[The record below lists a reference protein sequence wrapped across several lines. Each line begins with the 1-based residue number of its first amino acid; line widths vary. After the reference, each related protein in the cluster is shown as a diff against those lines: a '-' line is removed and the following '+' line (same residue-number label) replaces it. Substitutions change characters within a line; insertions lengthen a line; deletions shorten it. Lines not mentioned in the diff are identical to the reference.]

1 MNIKFNLAPRDK
13 LAFWITLFY
22 IGIIMYSTIAVVSAS
37 KRAGHIAVA
46 ILVPIII
53 SVISLIIYAPGPS
66 NYEIDAKG
74 ISIHRILGTIFIP
87 HNIITGIEEVR
98 SVRFKEHYGNGGLFS
113 YYGTYLVT
121 DGGKGEVYAT
131 RLDTLVKIATQEI
144 TYYISPDNAQ
154 MFVSIEQTY
163 LSQN

>member
-1 MNIKFNLAPRDK
+1 MPRDK

-22 IGIIMYSTIAVVSAS
+22 LTITVYSTITVVSAS
-37 KRAGHIAVA
+37 KRAGHIEVA
-46 ILVPIII
+46 ILVTIII

-66 NYEIDAKG
+66 SYEIDAKG

-87 HNIITGIEEVR
+87 HNIIIGIEEVR
-98 SVRFKEHYGNGGLFS
+98 SVLFKEHNGNGGLFS

-121 DGGKGEVYAT
+121 GGEKSKVYAT
-131 RLDTLVKIATQEI
+131 RLDTLVKIATNEM

-154 MFVSIEQTY
+154 MFVNIEQPY
-163 LSQN
+163 LSQK